1 MMFDYG
7 RGNILWTTPNLSF
20 FVCQQTTYI
29 YILPQVNF
37 HIDKMNNYSQ
47 NLSYYYY
54 YYYFIIN
61 IDVFIPTSKSEIT
74 HILAY
79 NGYDDFQ

>member
-1 MMFDYG
+1 
-7 RGNILWTTPNLSF
+7 
-20 FVCQQTTYI
+20 
-29 YILPQVNF
+29 
-37 HIDKMNNYSQ
+37 MNNYSQ
-47 NLSYYYY
+47 NLSYYYYY